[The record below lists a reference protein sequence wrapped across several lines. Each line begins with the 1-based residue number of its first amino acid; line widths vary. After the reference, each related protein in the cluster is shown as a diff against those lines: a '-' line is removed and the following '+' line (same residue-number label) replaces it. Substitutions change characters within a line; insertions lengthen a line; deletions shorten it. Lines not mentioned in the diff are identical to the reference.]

1 MPVGD
6 IVICPA
12 CSDELDAIAELGKLR
27 RVVRSQR
34 ELLELG
40 LHALRAGRSHVT
52 DEYVE
57 RAIES
62 LRPI

>member
-6 IVICPA
+6 IVLCPA
-12 CSDELDAIAELGKLR
+12 CDDSIDAIAELGKLR

-40 LHALRAGRSHVT
+40 LHALRAGRPHVT